1 MALTRYLLLS
11 LLLSLGL
18 GMASTAS
25 AQQELQSK
33 IDGELPQALRIV
45 AQQGVEFI
53 DTFDAPGELTAYV
66 GHYQGQGLVVYVT
79 ADGEHALVGN
89 MLNVQGVD
97 IGAEKVRSIID
108 EPRYGPAWDE
118 FETANYFIEGDDNAP
133 NIIYTFTDPFCP
145 YCRQFHEAMKPYVEE
160 GRVQVRHLMVG
171 IIREA
176 SPAIAST
183 IIGSEDPYATFIE
196 HMRTIDDGGIMMD
209 GTAMRRGQALM
220 RHNQSIMRGLGISA
234 TPATFYKDR
243 HGVVQMIQGA
253 PRHPDTIE
261 QMLIH

>member
-1 MALTRYLLLS
+1 MAVTRNLLTS

-18 GMASTAS
+18 SMSGVAA
-25 AQQELQSK
+25 AQQELESK
-33 IDGELPQALRIV
+33 IEGELPQALRIV
-45 AQQGVEFI
+45 ASQGVEFI
-53 DTFDAPGELTAYV
+53 DTFDAPGELTGYV

-89 MLNVQGVD
+89 MLDVRGMD
-97 IGAEKVRSIID
+97 IGAEKIRTIID
-108 EPRYGPAWDE
+108 EPRYGPAWE
-118 FETANYFIEGDDNAP
+118 AFEKANYFIEGDENAP
-133 NIIYTFTDPFCP
+133 NVLYTFTDPFCP
-145 YCRQFHEAMKPYVEE
+145 YCRKFHEAMKPYVDE
-160 GRVQVRHLMVG
+160 GRVQLRHLMVG

-176 SPAIAST
+176 SPAIAAT
-183 IIGSEDPYATFIE
+183 IIGSEDPYATFLE

-220 RHNQSIMRGLGISA
+220 RHNQSIMRSLGLSA

-243 HGVVQMIQGA
+243 HGVVQVVQGA
-253 PRHPDTIE
+253 PRDNSTIE

>member
-1 MALTRYLLLS
+1 MAVTRNLWSS

-18 GMASTAS
+18 SMVGTAV
-25 AQQELQSK
+25 AQQELVSK

-45 AQQGVEFI
+45 DQQGVEFI
-53 DTFDAPGELTAYV
+53 DTFDAPSNLTGYV

-89 MLNVQGVD
+89 MLNVQGID
-97 IGAEKVRSIID
+97 IGAEKIRTIID

-118 FETANYFIEGDDNAP
+118 LEKANYFIEGDENAP
-133 NIIYTFTDPFCP
+133 NVLYTFTDPFCP
-145 YCRQFHEAMKPYVEE
+145 YCRKFHESMKPYVDE
-160 GRVQVRHLMVG
+160 GRVQLRHLMVG

-176 SPAIAST
+176 SPAIAAT
-183 IIGSEDPYATFIE
+183 IIGSEDPYAMFLE

-209 GTAMRRGQALM
+209 GTAMRRGQSLM
-220 RHNQSIMRGLGISA
+220 RHNQSIMRSLGLSA

-243 HGVVQMIQGA
+243 NGVVQMIQGA
-253 PRHPDTIE
+253 PRHPDAIE